1 MPTPGLDDI
10 LGMSVES
17 LRANKLRSALTVLG
31 MVIGISSVI
40 SLSSIGQGVQKATEG
55 TLESL
60 GTNVMLVLAGP
71 ARISGVVSAGAVSTL
86 TLEDSRAVEEQ
97 APAVA
102 GAAAILRSGAQ
113 LVYEDRNTYS
123 TIMGTEE
130 DFPQVR
136 DWPVLEGQFFTAR
149 DVAQGARVVVMGI
162 TAKERLFGEG
172 ATAVGEQIRM
182 QGERYRVVGVM
193 SRKGGLGNTDPDD
206 QVYLP
211 VTTMANR
218 IVGNNAVSG
227 LALTGFFVK
236 VRDESLTEAAQFQ
249 ITNLLRL
256 RHNIRPGE
264 EDDFSITSQ
273 VDLLKA
279 LDLVVDLFT
288 VMIVAIGAISLVV
301 GGIGI
306 ANIMLVSVVERTRE
320 IGIRK
325 ALGATEL
332 AILLQFL
339 TEAVVVSLSGGV
351 VGIVIGIGIAG
362 SASALLGIPLVVSV
376 TYVGVSFS
384 ISIVIGLLAGVIP
397 ARNASKLDPIVALR
411 TD

>member
-1 MPTPGLDDI
+1 MPTPGIDDI

-31 MVIGISSVI
+31 VVIGISSVI
-40 SLSSIGQGVQKATEG
+40 SLSSIGQGVQKATES
-55 TLESL
+55 TLQSL

-71 ARISGVVSAGAVSTL
+71 ARISGVVSSGAVSTL
-86 TLEDSRAVEEQ
+86 TLEDARAVEEQ

-102 GAAAILRSGAQ
+102 GVSAILRSGAQ
-113 LVYEDRNTYS
+113 LVYEGENTFT
-123 TIMGTEE
+123 TIRGTAADYPE
-130 DFPQVR
+130 VR
-136 DWPVLEGQFFTAR
+136 DWLVMVGEFFSERDAAR
-149 DVAQGARVVVMGI
+149 GARV
-162 TAKERLFGEG
+162 
-172 ATAVGEQIRM
+172 AVLGSKTWARFLDQDPDVIGKQIRI
-182 QGERYRVVGVM
+182 QGERYTVVGVM
-193 SRKGGLGNTDPDD
+193 TPKGGLGNADPDE

-211 VTTMANR
+211 VTTMASR

-227 LALTGFFVK
+227 LALTGFFVR
-236 VRDESLTEAAQFQ
+236 VRDENLADAAQFQ
-249 ITNLLRL
+249 VSNLLRL
-256 RHNIRPGE
+256 RHDIQPGE
-264 EDDFSITSQ
+264 EDDFTITSQ
-273 VDLLKA
+273 VDLLAA
-279 LDLVVDLFT
+279 LELVVDLFT

-339 TEAVVVSLSGGV
+339 TEAVVVSLSGGM
-351 VGIVIGIGIAG
+351 VGIVLGVGIAG
-362 SASALLGIPLVVSV
+362 SASLVLGIPFVISV
-376 TYVGVSFS
+376 TYVGVSFTVS
-384 ISIVIGLLAGVIP
+384 ILIGLLAGVIP
-397 ARNASKLDPIVALR
+397 ARNASKLDPIAALR

>member
-31 MVIGISSVI
+31 VVIGISSVI

-71 ARISGVVSAGAVSTL
+71 ARISGVVSAGSVSTL
-86 TLEDSRAVEEQ
+86 TLEDSRAVEDQ
-97 APAVA
+97 APAVS
-102 GAAAILRSGAQ
+102 GTAAILRSGTQ
-113 LVYEDRNTYS
+113 LIYEGRNTYS

-136 DWPVLEGQFFTAR
+136 DWSVLEGEFFTAR
-149 DVAQGARVVVMGI
+149 DVAQGSRVVVLGL

-172 ATAVGEQIRM
+172 ASAVGEQIRM

-193 SRKGGLGNTDPDD
+193 SRKGGIGNADPDD

-362 SASALLGIPLVVSV
+362 SASALLGIPLVISV

-397 ARNASKLDPIVALR
+397 ARNASKLDPIAALR

>member
-17 LRANKLRSALTVLG
+17 LQANKLRSALTVLG
-31 MVIGISSVI
+31 VVIGISSVI
-40 SLSSIGQGVQKATEG
+40 SLSSIGQGVQKATES
-55 TLESL
+55 TLQSL

-71 ARISGVVSAGAVSTL
+71 ARVSGVVSSGAVSTL
-86 TLEDSRAVEEQ
+86 TLEDARAVEEQ

-102 GAAAILRSGAQ
+102 GVAAILRSGAQ
-113 LVYEDRNTYS
+113 LVYEGENTYT
-123 TIMGTEE
+123 TIMGTEADYPE
-130 DFPQVR
+130 VR
-136 DWPVLEGQFFTAR
+136 DWSVMLGEFFSER
-149 DVAQGARVVVMGI
+149 DVVQGARVVVLGSKTWARFLDQDPDVI
-162 TAKERLFGEG
+162 GK
-172 ATAVGEQIRM
+172 QIRI
-182 QGERYRVVGVM
+182 QGERYTVVGVM
-193 SRKGGLGNTDPDD
+193 TSKGGLGNADPDE

-211 VTTMANR
+211 VTTMSNR

-227 LALTGFFVK
+227 LALTGFFVRI
-236 VRDESLTEAAQFQ
+236 RDERLADAAQFQ
-249 ITNLLRL
+249 VSNLLRL
-256 RHNIRPGE
+256 RHDIQPGE
-264 EDDFSITSQ
+264 EDDFTITSQ
-273 VDLLKA
+273 VDLLEA
-279 LDLVVDLFT
+279 LELVVDLFT

-339 TEAVVVSLSGGV
+339 TEAVVVSLSGGM
-351 VGIVIGIGIAG
+351 VGIVIGVGIAG
-362 SASALLGIPLVVSV
+362 SASLVLGIPFVISV
-376 TYVGVSFS
+376 TYVGVSFTVS
-384 ISIVIGLLAGVIP
+384 ILIGLLAGVIP
-397 ARNASKLDPIVALR
+397 ARNASKLDPIAALR